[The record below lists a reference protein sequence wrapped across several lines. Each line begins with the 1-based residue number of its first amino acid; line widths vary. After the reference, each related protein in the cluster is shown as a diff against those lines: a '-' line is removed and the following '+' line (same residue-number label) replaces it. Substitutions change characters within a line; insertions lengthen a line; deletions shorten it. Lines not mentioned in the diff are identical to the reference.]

1 MSNYKEFYP
10 TPESLIEK
18 MLDGVYLDGIKSVL
32 EPSAGKGD
40 IADALVKGVER
51 CIERT
56 KYDKEKGFEP
66 YDYYYT
72 TSVKSEYID
81 TIEIDPDLQSVLK
94 GKGYRVVYDN
104 FLTFHTYKHYDLII
118 MNPPFSNGDKHLLKA
133 LELQERGGAIICVLN
148 ANTIK
153 NPYTI
158 ERKILLDKLKLYNAD
173 ITYHTG
179 AFSSAERKT
188 DVEIAIVRV
197 NIPEAET
204 TESLLIENLR
214 KAWKVREA
222 KIEECN
228 ALVDSDFV
236 KGIIDQYNFEIE
248 AGLTL
253 IRDYKA
259 MIPYMLGSFGEHA
272 GSVLKV
278 TIDKDEAKENEYIRR
293 IRSKYWNHLFYSNDF
308 TKKFTSNLLK
318 KCREDI
324 SRLKDY
330 DFNAFNIY
338 QIKMDLTNSMIK
350 AMEQTIL
357 DLFDELSH
365 KYSWIDETSNNIHY
379 FNGWKTN
386 KGWIIN
392 KKVIIRLNL
401 YAALDGTS
409 FYKHDIVDKFSDIEK
424 TLDYLDK
431 KRTPSTDFYARIMEL
446 QESVKQK
453 GGRVPRNIEFKHFY
467 VTCYKKGTC
476 HITFKDEE
484 LLKKFNL
491 FGSQRKGW
499 LPPSYGKVSYEDM
512 DEEERAVV
520 DEFEG
525 EESYRETVANSAY
538 LLGGIQLLE

>member
-1 MSNYKEFYP
+1 MSTYKEFYP
-10 TPESLIEK
+10 KPESLIEK
-18 MLDGVYLDGIKSVL
+18 MLDGVNLNSIKSLL
-32 EPSAGKGD
+32 EPSAGKGS
-40 IADALVKGVER
+40 IVDALVKGVER

-66 YDYYYT
+66 YDFYYT
-72 TSVKSEYID
+72 ESVKQEYID
-81 TIEIDPDLQSVLK
+81 TIELDPDLQSVLK

-104 FLTFHTYKHYDLII
+104 FLTFHTYKRYDLII
-118 MNPPFSNGDKHLLKA
+118 MNPPFSNGEKHLLKA
-133 LELQERGGAIICVLN
+133 LELQERGGAVICVLN

-158 ERKILLDKLKLYNAD
+158 ERKLLLDKLKLYDAD

-188 DVEIAIVRV
+188 DVEIAIVKV
-197 NIPEAET
+197 NIPEPEGV
-204 TESLLIENLR
+204 ESLLIENLR
-214 KAWKVREA
+214 AAWKVREA

-236 KGIIDQYNFEIE
+236 RGIIDQYNFEVE

-259 MIPYMLGSFGEHA
+259 MTPYMLGSFGEHA
-272 GSVLKV
+272 ASVLSVK
-278 TIDKDEAKENEYIRR
+278 IDKDEATENEYIRR

-318 KCREDI
+318 KCREDVG
-324 SRLKDY
+324 RLKDY
-330 DFNAFNIY
+330 DFNTFNIY
-338 QIKMDLTNSMIK
+338 QVKIDLTNSMIK

-357 DLFDELSH
+357 TLFDDLSH

-379 FNGWKTN
+379 YNGWKTN
-386 KGWIIN
+386 KAWIIN

-401 YAALDGTS
+401 YGVLSGES
-409 FYKHDIVDKFSDIEK
+409 FYKYDIVDKFSDIEK

-431 KRTPSTDFYARIMEL
+431 QRTPSTDFGARIDEL
-446 QESVKQK
+446 TKQRQETGK
-453 GGRVPRNIEFKHFY
+453 VPSRNIEFKHFY

-476 HITFKDEE
+476 HITFKNDE

-499 LPPSYGKVSYEDM
+499 LPPSYGKVNYEDM

-525 EESYRETVANSAY
+525 EESYRDTVANSAY